1 MYLFPKHAQRYEKYL
16 KLYTKFHFFSFFCL
30 YFVLIAQPDWNDVY
44 MSRIELNFAKTNR
57 ISTEMVIYLVFM
69 RTFAMPLM
77 NLLVFKCSTRVSG
90 NSDMAK

>member
-1 MYLFPKHAQRYEKYL
+1 MLRNL
-16 KLYTKFHFFSFFCL
+16 GFFIFCL
-30 YFVLIAQPDWNDVY
+30 HFVLIAQPDWNDVY

-57 ISTEMVIYLVFM
+57 FPTEMVIYSVFIC
-69 RTFAMPLM
+69 TFAMPLM